1 MGGRRRSRPASADD
15 LLSQLGRLTARVR
28 EEVEMQR
35 ARVELAEALQRGML
49 PSTLP
54 TAPGLRVAAR
64 YAPAQDGLD
73 IGGDWYDGFRLSDG
87 SLAFSVGD
95 VQGHDVEAA
104 AYMGQVRIALRAVA
118 AMGSTDPGEILH
130 TANELLAATD
140 NPLFAT
146 CVFLR
151 FDPGDWTVHTARAG
165 HTGAVWARADGE
177 YGVIEHPPEEIGLP
191 LAVMEGQPYRTTG
204 YRITRPGA
212 LALLTDGVVEGP
224 RFPLE
229 EGLAQVAEILRDGVR
244 ADGVR
249 TAGVRGTPREDAEAE
264 ARAQE
269 RAQERAQARAEAEG
283 GSEASRAVDPEVL
296 ADRVMGVAE
305 QTGHSDD
312 AAVLVLS
319 YDGPEACQTSG
330 AAHGVV

>member
-1 MGGRRRSRPASADD
+1 MGGRRRHARPASADD

-28 EEVEMQR
+28 EEIEVQR

-64 YAPAQDGLD
+64 YAPARSGLD

-87 SLAFSVGD
+87 TLAFSVGD

-104 AYMGQVRIALRAVA
+104 AYMGQVRIVLRAVA
-118 AMGSTDPGEILH
+118 AMGAADPGEILR
-130 TANELLAATD
+130 TTNDLLVATD

-146 CVFLR
+146 CLFLR
-151 FDPGDWTVHTARAG
+151 FDPRTWTVRTSRAG
-165 HTGAVWARADGE
+165 HTGAVWARADGMC
-177 YGVIEHPPEEIGLP
+177 GVIEHAEEEIGLP
-191 LAVMEGQPYRTTG
+191 LAVMAGEAYPVTEYRFTQ
-204 YRITRPGA
+204 PGA

-229 EGLAQVAEILRDGVR
+229 EGLAAVARVLRDGV
-244 ADGVR
+244 
-249 TAGVRGTPREDAEAE
+249 AEE
-264 ARAQE
+264 
-269 RAQERAQARAEAEG
+269 
-283 GSEASRAVDPEVL
+283 PETL
-296 ADRVMGVAE
+296 ADRVMEVAE
-305 QTGHSDD
+305 CTGHSDD

-319 YDGPEACQTSG
+319 HDGPEACQTAG
-330 AAHGVV
+330 AAPGIV

>member
-1 MGGRRRSRPASADD
+1 MEGRGRHRHARPASADD
-15 LLSQLGRLTARVR
+15 LLSQLGQLTARVR
-28 EEVEMQR
+28 EEVEVQR

-64 YAPAQDGLD
+64 YAPARNGLD
-73 IGGDWYDGFRLSDG
+73 IGGDWYDGFLLSDG
-87 SLAFSVGD
+87 TLSFSVGD

-130 TANELLAATD
+130 TANELLAAID

-151 FDPGDWTVHTARAG
+151 FDPRTWSVHTARAG
-165 HTGAVWARADGE
+165 HTGAVWARADGVS
-177 YGVIEHPPEEIGLP
+177 GIIDHTPEEIGLP
-191 LAVMEGQPYRTTG
+191 LAVLEGQTYTVTEYRFTQ
-204 YRITRPGA
+204 PGA

-229 EGLAQVAEILRDGVR
+229 QGLDQVARVLRDGVR
-244 ADGVR
+244 
-249 TAGVRGTPREDAEAE
+249 E
-264 ARAQE
+264 
-269 RAQERAQARAEAEG
+269 
-283 GSEASRAVDPEVL
+283 DPEVL
-296 ADRVMGVAE
+296 ADRVMEVAE
-305 QTGHSDD
+305 QTGHTDD

-319 YDGPEACQTSG
+319 YDGPEACQTDR
-330 AAHGVV
+330 AAPGVV